1 METQRFELFG
11 GRTLHTAFFKDVKNS
26 AALRQAVLNQE
37 INFALINA
45 RMVVDL
51 FAVHAAAARALL
63 CDQDNKLI
71 TKTLNAELVFN
82 LSGSRNVAE
91 SFRRF
96 GLTDECDQILVCVFD
111 ADEDAISKALALVD
125 GTLID
130 TPSLKEALGPHLAP
144 NDVAMIR
151 KYYKIQDT
159 ELQTSTLS
167 DAVTSRIATKS
178 CNK

>member
-1 METQRFELFG
+1 MEIQRFELFG

-37 INFALINA
+37 VNVSLINA

-71 TKTLNAELVFN
+71 TKTLHAELVFN

-96 GLTDECDQILVCVFD
+96 GLTDDCDQVLLYVFD
-111 ADEDAISKALALVD
+111 ADADVLAKAVALVD
-125 GTLID
+125 GTLVES
-130 TPSLKEALGPHLAP
+130 PSIKEALGPHLSPSDIAT
-144 NDVAMIR
+144 IR
-151 KYYKIQDT
+151 KYYKIQDM
-159 ELQTSTLS
+159 ELQTSSLS